1 MRLNKFFTASLLLA
15 ALTLSC
21 NKDDDSTPE
30 VVPDRDRGEQE
41 ADDQEALED
50 YLATH
55 FYNYEDFENPD
66 ADFDYVVRL
75 DTINEANSDKIPLIE
90 SDKLEKK
97 TFEYR
102 DVEYTLYILKV
113 RAGEGPQPKFSDS
126 TYVTYQGEL
135 LNGNRF
141 DGTSTPIWF
150 DLVSTI
156 PGFGQ
161 SLNEF
166 RAATGFEINSDNT
179 ITWNND
185 FGVGTLFIPS
195 GLAYFSSPTT
205 SIPGY
210 SPVIFNIQLL
220 AVNQADHDKDGIP
233 SYLEDL
239 NGDMILSNDD
249 TDGDTVPNYADTDD
263 DGDFTPTKDE
273 IEFAED
279 GTLILT
285 DSNGDGTPD
294 YLDENIYE

>member
-1 MRLNKFFTASLLLA
+1 MRLNKFFIASLLLA

-30 VVPDRDRGEQE
+30 AIPDRDRGEQE
-41 ADDQEALED
+41 IDDQAALEE
-50 YLATH
+50 YLSTH
-55 FYNYEDFENPD
+55 FYNYEDFENPE

-75 DTINEANSDKIPLIE
+75 DTINAANADKTPLID

-97 TFEYR
+97 VFKYK
-102 DVEYTLYILKV
+102 DVDYTIYLLKV
-113 RAGEGPQPKFSDS
+113 REGAGAQPKFSDS
-126 TYVTYQGEL
+126 TFVTYQGEL
-135 LNGNRF
+135 LNGTRF
-141 DGTSTPIWF
+141 DGSSTPLWF

-166 RAATGFEINSDNT
+166 KAATGHEVNDDNT
-179 ITWNND
+179 ISWNND

-195 GLAYFSSPTT
+195 GLAYFSSPT
-205 SIPGY
+205 SLIPAY

-220 AVNQADHDKDGIP
+220 AVNEADHDRDGIP
-233 SYLEDL
+233 SYMEDL
-239 NGDMILSNDD
+239 DGDMQVSNDD
-249 TDGDTVPNYADTDD
+249 TDGDFRPNFTDADD
-263 DGDFTPTKDE
+263 DADFTPTRDE
-273 IEFAED
+273 IEITED

-294 YLDENIYE
+294 YLDKNIYK